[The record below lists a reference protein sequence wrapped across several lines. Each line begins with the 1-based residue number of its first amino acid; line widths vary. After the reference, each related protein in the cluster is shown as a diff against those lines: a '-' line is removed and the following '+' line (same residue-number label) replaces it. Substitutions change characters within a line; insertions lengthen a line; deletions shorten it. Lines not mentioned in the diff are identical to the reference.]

1 MWLIHPQ
8 IGSPFFLA
16 HTLAPSLIGGMQAK
30 LGRHIYIYI
39 YLYLYIHT
47 YIYIYIHTYI
57 YIYTHTHIYIYIYV
71 CVRVYWTPAQK
82 LPRRPWAIA
91 RLGSYKCCGLLALPK
106 EPTAGQSLVAIA
118 ANNVGRPTMDGLE
131 NSKYSTQS
139 IFPSHDQYHL
149 APVGHPIDVPF
160 CLVIWFWGH
169 DSERHLNLIGC
180 DLPTKN
186 ETVKL

>member
-1 MWLIHPQ
+1 M
-8 IGSPFFLA
+8 
-16 HTLAPSLIGGMQAK
+16 
-30 LGRHIYIYI
+30 YIN
-39 YLYLYIHT
+39 T
-47 YIYIYIHTYI
+47 YIYIC
-57 YIYTHTHIYIYIYV
+57 V

-149 APVGHPIDVPF
+149 APVRHPIDIPF

-169 DSERHLNLIGC
+169 DSERHLNLIGR